1 MEKKRLIYLPKWI
14 GTNNIVSSLDSLG
27 SIPDTLNTEYSKVFE
42 VSSYTTLASDDTAY
56 EGLIDKAPT
65 SDGTDGLYIP
75 VDATGV
81 YPAYIKGFASTSAQY
96 YQSLLEEYNTII
108 KSNIA
113 NINNLK
119 TTVEGIQ
126 SSTALG
132 STLNTYKSTFGS
144 IQSAIADVGDPAI
157 DFKVRDKAFDLF
169 LLSFKILYGVFLAL
183 AACLITLISLYV
195 WLRFTILKLPTHI
208 VWNVAMLICF
218 LTLLVGSILG
228 IVSYI
233 FAAISP
239 VMTYL
244 FSKEFLSNP
253 SSKFFQEGGTPNYID
268 ICLNGNGDLSTEL
281 GANTSPEAQKLEEFN
296 TLAKAIQRASA
307 ATPDS
312 CSSYSTVL
320 TEWKTYEQDM
330 SKATTSSDG
339 TNDIQTAI
347 NAINV
352 VARGG
357 GCSDST
363 GPVHH
368 YYTTTTCPSPFDKN
382 ENRDNKCVIFSIDN
396 TPLPTY
402 TSCTVQDKIDYISSV
417 YTHYKDRKAKL
428 LSDQSSCIALLTKIK
443 TVYKNSN
450 AMTKSVTDVSSS
462 SVGPDSKLFS
472 MFNCKFLSHDLI
484 QFRNQ
489 FHNKFYPAFK
499 DVAISCV
506 VGSVFSYA
514 AVYFLIRTL
523 YHFGPSES
531 KNFPKQSTKIE
542 SELVNINS
550 K

>member
-1 MEKKRLIYLPKWI
+1 MDVAWVCMCFSKNYTHDIRSLIYYIITVALNAGVIISAIVGFARSSKFTSSFDGATCSIINFIEHTMNGEEKTDLPKWI
-14 GTNNIVSSLDSLG
+14 GTHNIVSSLDSLG

-218 LTLLVGSILG
+218 LT
-228 IVSYI
+228 
-233 FAAISP
+233 
-239 VMTYL
+239 
-244 FSKEFLSNP
+244 
-253 SSKFFQEGGTPNYID
+253 
-268 ICLNGNGDLSTEL
+268 
-281 GANTSPEAQKLEEFN
+281 
-296 TLAKAIQRASA
+296 
-307 ATPDS
+307 
-312 CSSYSTVL
+312 
-320 TEWKTYEQDM
+320 
-330 SKATTSSDG
+330 
-339 TNDIQTAI
+339 
-347 NAINV
+347 
-352 VARGG
+352 
-357 GCSDST
+357 
-363 GPVHH
+363 
-368 YYTTTTCPSPFDKN
+368 
-382 ENRDNKCVIFSIDN
+382 
-396 TPLPTY
+396 
-402 TSCTVQDKIDYISSV
+402 
-417 YTHYKDRKAKL
+417 
-428 LSDQSSCIALLTKIK
+428 
-443 TVYKNSN
+443 
-450 AMTKSVTDVSSS
+450 
-462 SVGPDSKLFS
+462 
-472 MFNCKFLSHDLI
+472 
-484 QFRNQ
+484 
-489 FHNKFYPAFK
+489 
-499 DVAISCV
+499 
-506 VGSVFSYA
+506 
-514 AVYFLIRTL
+514 
-523 YHFGPSES
+523 
-531 KNFPKQSTKIE
+531 
-542 SELVNINS
+542 
-550 K
+550 